1 MINCDPDRRR
11 PYTLFPEATNER
23 NCVDRH
29 VNIAHDHEHA
39 LRVIPIHDQF
49 DRDVERF
56 SNLETGQTA
65 TVDAALA
72 LDLIARSAAAATPAA
87 RAMLDIG
94 CGAGF
99 FTLKLLERLPNLDC
113 TLIDLSANMLARATA
128 RVTPA
133 TTGLVSAIQNDV
145 RLVEMADDS
154 FDVIVAAAVLHH
166 LRDESEW
173 TALFRK
179 LYRWLRPGGS
189 LWIFD
194 LVSHEIDAVQA
205 LMWERYGDYLAAF
218 KGEQYRDH
226 VFAYVDREDSSKPS
240 VQCDCC
246 GKPVSANRHLRNKP
260 FAHSGAC
267 KL

>member
-1 MINCDPDRRR
+1 MNASRKATVEEIRDR
-11 PYTLFPEATNER
+11 
-23 NCVDRH
+23 
-29 VNIAHDHEHA
+29 
-39 LRVIPIHDQF
+39 F

-87 RAMLDIG
+87 RSILDIG
-94 CGAGF
+94 CGAGN
-99 FTLKLLERLPNLDC
+99 FTLKVLERLPNLDC
-113 TLIDLSANMLARATA
+113 TLIDLSANMLARAKA
-128 RVTPA
+128 RVTAA
-133 TTGLVSAIQNDV
+133 TVGLVTTIQDDIRSADI
-145 RLVEMADDS
+145 AGDS

-166 LRDESEW
+166 LRDQSEW
-173 TALFRK
+173 TAVFRK

-194 LVSHEIDAVQA
+194 LVSHEIDAVQV

-226 VFAYVDREDSSKPS
+226 VFAYVDHEDSPRP
-240 VQCDCC
+240 VLFQCEL
-246 GKPVSANRHLRNKP
+246 LREVGFRQIDILHKNTC
-260 FAHSGAC
+260 FAAFGAF

>member
-1 MINCDPDRRR
+1 MSTVQKSSIEEIRDR
-11 PYTLFPEATNER
+11 
-23 NCVDRH
+23 
-29 VNIAHDHEHA
+29 
-39 LRVIPIHDQF
+39 F

-94 CGAGF
+94 CGAGN
-99 FTLKLLERLPNLDC
+99 FTLKVLERLPNLDC
-113 TLIDLSANMLARATA
+113 TLIDLSANMLARASA
-128 RVTPA
+128 RVTTA
-133 TTGLVSAIQNDV
+133 TAGVVSAIQDDV
-145 RLVEMADDS
+145 RSVEMADDS
-154 FDVIVAAAVLHH
+154 FDVIIAAAVLHH
-166 LRDESEW
+166 LRDENEW
-173 TALFRK
+173 QALFRK

-205 LMWERYGDYLAAF
+205 IMWARYGDYLADF
-218 KGEQYRDH
+218 RGEQYREQ
-226 VFAYVDREDSSKPS
+226 VFAYVDREDSPRP
-240 VQCDCC
+240 VLFQCEL
-246 GKPVSANRHLRNKP
+246 LRGAGFRKIDILHKNTC
-260 FAHSGAC
+260 FAAFGAC

>member
-1 MINCDPDRRR
+1 MSTVQKSSVEEIRDR
-11 PYTLFPEATNER
+11 
-23 NCVDRH
+23 
-29 VNIAHDHEHA
+29 
-39 LRVIPIHDQF
+39 F

-94 CGAGF
+94 CGAGN
-99 FTLKLLERLPNLDC
+99 FTLKVLERLPNLDC
-113 TLIDLSANMLARATA
+113 TLIDLSANMLARASA
-128 RVTPA
+128 RVTTA
-133 TTGLVSAIQNDV
+133 TAGVVSAIQDDV
-145 RLVEMADDS
+145 RSVELADDS
-154 FDVIVAAAVLHH
+154 FDVIIAAAVLHH
-166 LRDESEW
+166 LRDENEW
-173 TALFRK
+173 QALFRK

-205 LMWERYGDYLAAF
+205 IMWERYGDYLADF
-218 KGEQYRDH
+218 KGEQYREQ
-226 VFAYVDREDSSKPS
+226 VFAYVDREDSPRP
-240 VQCDCC
+240 VLFQCEL
-246 GKPVSANRHLRNKP
+246 LRGAGFRKIDILHKNTC
-260 FAHSGAC
+260 FAAFGAC

>member
-1 MINCDPDRRR
+1 MNTARKASVEEIR
-11 PYTLFPEATNER
+11 ER
-23 NCVDRH
+23 
-29 VNIAHDHEHA
+29 
-39 LRVIPIHDQF
+39 F

-72 LDLIARSAAAATPAA
+72 LDLIARGAARTTPAA

-94 CGAGF
+94 CGAGN
-99 FTLKLLERLPNLDC
+99 FTLKVLERLPNLHC
-113 TLIDLSANMLARATA
+113 TLIDLSANMLARASE
-128 RVTPA
+128 RVTA
-133 TTGLVSAIQNDV
+133 KTTGRVSVIQNDIRSV
-145 RLVEMADDS
+145 DLAEAS

-173 TALFRK
+173 QALFRK

-194 LVSHEIDAVQA
+194 LVAHEINAVQGV
-205 LMWERYGDYLAAF
+205 MWERYGDYLAAF

-226 VFAYVDREDSSKPS
+226 VFAYVEHEDSPRP
-240 VQCDCC
+240 VLFQCDL
-246 GKPVSANRHLRNKP
+246 LREAGFREIDILHKNTC
-260 FAHSGAC
+260 FAAFGAR
-267 KL
+267 KI

>member
-1 MINCDPDRRR
+1 MNTRQKASVEEIRDR
-11 PYTLFPEATNER
+11 
-23 NCVDRH
+23 
-29 VNIAHDHEHA
+29 
-39 LRVIPIHDQF
+39 F

-65 TVDAALA
+65 AVDAALA

-94 CGAGF
+94 CGAGN
-99 FTLKLLERLPNLDC
+99 FTLKVLERRPNLDC
-113 TLIDLSANMLARATA
+113 TLVDLSANMLARANA
-128 RVTPA
+128 RVAAA
-133 TTGLVSAIQNDV
+133 TTGVVSTIQDDIRSV
-145 RLVEMADDS
+145 DLPEDS

-173 TALFRK
+173 RALFQK

-194 LVSHEIDAVQA
+194 LVSHEIQAVQVI
-205 LMWERYGDYLAAF
+205 MWERYGDYLAAF
-218 KGEQYRDH
+218 KGEEYRDH
-226 VFAYVDREDSSKPS
+226 VFAYVDHEDSPR
-240 VQCDCC
+240 
-246 GKPVSANRHLRNKP
+246 PVLFQGEQLREAGFREIDILHKNTC
-260 FAHSGAC
+260 FAAIGAR

>member
-1 MINCDPDRRR
+1 MNNAQKSSIEEIRAR
-11 PYTLFPEATNER
+11 
-23 NCVDRH
+23 
-29 VNIAHDHEHA
+29 
-39 LRVIPIHDQF
+39 F

-94 CGAGF
+94 CGAGN

-133 TTGLVSAIQNDV
+133 TTGLVSTIQNDV

-173 TALFRK
+173 HALFRK

-205 LMWERYGDYLAAF
+205 IMWERYGDYLAAF

-226 VFAYVDREDSSKPS
+226 VFAYVDREDSPRP
-240 VQCDCC
+240 VLFQCEL
-246 GKPVSANRHLRNKP
+246 LREAGFRAIDILHKNSC
-260 FAHSGAC
+260 FAAFGAC